1 MSKYNY
7 TKSIPL
13 DSIPKEE
20 IKRAIHEWSEGNVE
34 LEKLLWTCY
43 EKGIET
49 NSSHGEIDPFF
60 GVRYKKETRDAI
72 ARMITETLKYPK
84 SQALLSP
91 FSPNPFGGEEWYLPS
106 ITMGIFSEKEEEGR
120 KYFTDVNESISNREE
135 VLFSKALELLEF
147 LSDKYDKLC
156 IRIVHYNDEYSF
168 TIEGSS
174 NMRGERFKVLNDIFT
189 ETGLSYEE
197 EKNLPIKNW
206 TIKSKNP
213 QELSK
218 HLETIISQILD
229 NYIIETPQ
237 RVEDLEGLTLQ
248 ALFKIKHIKTEQ
260 DRVDYDKWLEL
271 QRKLLDERQA
281 KALAQKNRAN

>member
-20 IKRAIHEWSEGNVE
+20 LKKAIHEWSEGNVE

-60 GVRYKKETRDAI
+60 GVRYKKEAKDAI

-120 KYFTDVNESISNREE
+120 KYFADVNEAISNREE
-135 VLFSKALELLEF
+135 VLFSKTLELLEF

-156 IRIVHYNDEYSF
+156 IRIVHYNDEYIFS
-168 TIEGSS
+168 IEG
-174 NMRGERFKVLNDIFT
+174 NMKEERLSILNNIFT
-189 ETGLSYEE
+189 KAGLSIE
-197 EKNLPIKNW
+197 EKDIPIKNW

-213 QELSK
+213 QELDK
-218 HLETIISQILD
+218 HLETIINQIID

-271 QRKLLDERQA
+271 QRKLLDERQT